1 MGPFELARIA
11 VRGIDHGKYTFA
23 LAQVLSVQF
32 MVVRDNPSN
41 AVAGPVVA
49 QELLDRGGDE
59 SGVVAQAL
67 ELVRMV
73 EQGHDGAAEQVGGGL
88 VSTEQEQHAAGDE
101 FVFRGVFHGEPSV
114 DGFSQ
119 TFEFMGSPGEVFYET
134 FTFEDLGNGRTC
146 LHAVSVAPSVEVRDA
161 MVVAMESGVRD
172 GYEKL
177 DELLA
182 QP

>member
-1 MGPFELARIA
+1 MNTTDTLTITAVPGTQNIELSREFNATREQLLKAHMDPEMYATWVGPKGYEMVITRFEPH
-11 VRGIDHGKYTFA
+11 HGGAYGFEH
-23 LAQVLSVQF
+23 
-32 MVVRDNPSN
+32 RNP
-41 AVAGPVVA
+41 
-49 QELLDRGGDE
+49 
-59 SGVVAQAL
+59 
-67 ELVRMV
+67 
-73 EQGHDGAAEQVGGGL
+73 
-88 VSTEQEQHAAGDE
+88 AGDE

-134 FTFEDLGNGRTC
+134 FTFEDLGNGRTR

-161 MVVAMESGVRD
+161 MVVAMVSGVRD